1 MPFKLFTKVIKNPSL
16 VWLLVIASS
25 INFSGCASVSSTPEN
40 EVEQQN
46 TVQKDVSIST
56 KSTSADNNAD
66 NNADKKSAAKNN
78 ADSKTVQGLPV
89 NELTGGLLYDLMLA
103 EIAVQRKDYDLAFKK
118 YYQAARQTRDSRLAK
133 KATRVSLFSKN
144 DEQTFKAVQLWSEL
158 QPDNLDVQQIYAS
171 SLLTRKQDKQA
182 MIYLKK
188 IITLSENFNEGFQR
202 AVGLLDTIKDPER
215 LQTLFA
221 QLAKGHEDR
230 PVVKLNQAKLSFKL
244 GDMAG
249 AERHINEAL
258 TLKPDYLDASLLKI
272 QLLKKQKRPQEA
284 IAVLE
289 KLVKKQPDNISLRLE
304 LARMLVST
312 KEYKK
317 ADIQIKRLADKDL
330 KPEVLFAISL
340 LAIEIEHLDD
350 ARDYLERLY
359 GYRLYASEAAYF
371 IGQLEAGRE
380 NYPEA
385 ETWFKRVKHG
395 RYTFEAWLGLAVVYS
410 QQKKF
415 DQAFKLLDHPQA
427 NNSKQSKDILQ
438 IKAEIYAQAKDYK
451 KAYEIYTQALS
462 LSPND
467 HDLLYGRAMLAEK
480 FGRIDLLEKDL
491 HTILAENP
499 KDNQALNALGYTLA
513 DRTDRYQE
521 ALQYIERALK
531 IDSEDVATL
540 DSMGW
545 VLYKLG
551 RAKEAVG
558 YLKKAYDQDQ
568 DPEIA
573 AHYGEVLWVLGQ
585 TQEARVIWKK
595 ALKKHPQHQVLV
607 STTGRY
613 LK

>member
-1 MPFKLFTKVIKNPSL
+1 MPFKLFTKVTKNPFL
-16 VWLLVIASS
+16 AWLLIIASS
-25 INFSGCASVSSTPEN
+25 ITFSGCASVSSTDNGAKQPDTTPAL
-40 EVEQQN
+40 QQ
-46 TVQKDVSIST
+46 DVSTST
-56 KSTSADNNAD
+56 KSVAT
-66 NNADKKSAAKNN
+66 DK
-78 ADSKTVQGLPV
+78 KTVQDLPV
-89 NELTGGLLYDLMLA
+89 NEMTGGLLYDLMLA
-103 EIAVQRKDYDLAFKK
+103 EMALQRKDYDLAFEK
-118 YYQAARQTRDSRLAK
+118 YYRAAQQTRDSRLAK
-133 KATRVSLFSKN
+133 KATRVTLFSKN

-158 QPDNLDVQQIYAS
+158 QPDNIDVQQIYAS
-171 SLLTRKQDKQA
+171 SLITRKQDQQA

-188 IITLSENFNEGFQR
+188 IISLSGNFDEGFQR
-202 AVGLLDTIKDPER
+202 AVGLLDHIKEPER
-215 LQTLFA
+215 LKALFA
-221 QLAKGHEDR
+221 QLAQGYENR

-244 GDMAG
+244 GDTAG
-249 AERHINEAL
+249 AERYLNEAL
-258 TLKPDYLDASLLKI
+258 ALKPDYLDANMLKI

-284 IAVLE
+284 IAILE
-289 KLVKKQPDNISLRLE
+289 KLVTKQPDSISLRLE
-304 LARMLVST
+304 LARMLVAA
-312 KEYKK
+312 KEYQQ

-330 KPEVLFAISL
+330 NPEVLFAISL
-340 LAIEIEHLDD
+340 LAIEINHLDD
-350 ARDYLERLY
+350 AREYLERLY
-359 GYRLYASEAAYF
+359 AFRLYASEAAYF
-371 IGQLEAGRE
+371 IAQLEAGRE
-380 NYPEA
+380 NYAEA

-415 DQAFKLLDHPQA
+415 DQAFKLLDHSQA

-438 IKAEIYAQAKDYK
+438 IKAEIYSQAKDYK
-451 KAYEIYTQALS
+451 KAYETYTQALS

-480 FGRIDLLEKDL
+480 IDRIDLLEKDL
-491 HTILAENP
+491 HTILSENP

-521 ALQYIERALK
+521 ALQYIESALK

-551 RAKEAVG
+551 RAKEAAG

-573 AHYGEVLWVLGQ
+573 AHYGEVLWVLGE
-585 TQEARVIWKK
+585 TQEARTIWKK